1 MRAKVDKCLAR
12 HRLEETDQ
20 RALSSYSVVELLRTG
35 SRRGFSP
42 VCGADACPTRSSTHA
57 GACPC
62 PFSADT
68 ARLDPSDRQRIAG
81 SWQDEGLPSLGYLYA
96 AVAV

>member
-1 MRAKVDKCLAR
+1 MLQCREKG
-12 HRLEETDQ
+12 T
-20 RALSSYSVVELLRTG
+20 LSPDISECSVVELLRTG

-42 VCGADACPTRSSTHA
+42 VCGADASPTLSSTHA

-68 ARLDPSDRQRIAG
+68 ARLDPSDRQRIG
-81 SWQDEGLPSLGYLYA
+81 ESSPDDGLPERGYLVS
-96 AVAV
+96 AVAVGAWRALR